1 MRRYAVGSE
10 ATAVQHL
17 LDEAQAAAV
26 ERAVDPAVLQP
37 AALERLLPAGDASR

>member
-1 MRRYAVGSE
+1 MGGES
-10 ATAVQHL
+10 TAVQHL

-37 AALERLLPAGDASR
+37 AALDKLLPADGGSR